1 MTCEHHHCIHFNPF
15 WRLFSFG
22 RFGNTLELFVMEIWE
37 QKHNI
42 IEVHHSLNA
51 NHYIVSQVVYYMSE
65 GIFVL
70 TQAPGACSE
79 PHQNTCKML
88 MCILLQ
94 ILAAFSSLQTSSG
107 MFSARCSVLEQVQ
120 VTSAL
125 SLANGS
131 GNPFRTRRG
140 SFLKVKAFLQS
151 NPLNK
156 PPAWVTCPQAG
167 MSQTSCPLAKI

>member
-1 MTCEHHHCIHFNPF
+1 MTLWTLINTSFYRKFLFEWCITWVKESLS
-15 WRLFSFG
+15 WRKL
-22 RFGNTLELFVMEIWE
+22 L
-37 QKHNI
+37 
-42 IEVHHSLNA
+42 
-51 NHYIVSQVVYYMSE
+51 MSA
-65 GIFVL
+65 L
-70 TQAPGACSE
+70 SPCLQRPPS

-107 MFSARCSVLEQVQ
+107 MFSARCSGVEQVQ

-131 GNPFRTRRG
+131 GNPFRPRRA
-140 SFLKVKAFLQS
+140 SFLKVKAFLHS

-156 PPAWVTCPQAG
+156 PPAWATCPQAG
-167 MSQTSCPLAKI
+167 MSQTSCPLPKI

>member
-1 MTCEHHHCIHFNPF
+1 
-15 WRLFSFG
+15 
-22 RFGNTLELFVMEIWE
+22 MEIWK

-42 IEVHHSLNA
+42 IEVYHSLNT
-51 NHYIVSQVVYYMSE
+51 NQYIVSQEIYFWMVHYMSE

-70 TQAPGACSE
+70 TQAPDALACSAPP

-107 MFSARCSVLEQVQ
+107 MFSARCSDVEQVQ

-131 GNPFRTRRG
+131 GNPFRPRRG

-151 NPLNK
+151 NPLSK
-156 PPAWVTCPQAG
+156 PPAWATCPQAG

>member
-1 MTCEHHHCIHFNPF
+1 
-15 WRLFSFG
+15 
-22 RFGNTLELFVMEIWE
+22 MEIWK
-37 QKHNI
+37 QKQNI
-42 IEVHHSLNA
+42 IEVYHSLNT
-51 NHYIVSQVVYYMSE
+51 NQYIVLQEISFWTVHYMNE

-70 TQAPGACSE
+70 TQAPDACSE
-79 PHQNTCKML
+79 PLPAAPPQNTCKML

-107 MFSARCSVLEQVQ
+107 MFSARCSGVEQVQ

-131 GNPFRTRRG
+131 GNPFRPRRG

-156 PPAWVTCPQAG
+156 PPAWATCPQAG